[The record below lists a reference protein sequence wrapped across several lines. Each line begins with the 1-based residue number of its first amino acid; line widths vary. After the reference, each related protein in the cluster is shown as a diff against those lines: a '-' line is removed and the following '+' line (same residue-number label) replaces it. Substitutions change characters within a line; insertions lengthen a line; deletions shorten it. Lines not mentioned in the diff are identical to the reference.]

1 MKTTIFILAII
12 TSSLWS
18 QELDTAWIVHSVG
31 PDSMTDYP
39 VAMAVDQSDNI
50 IVTGVQFSNAGRRDI
65 ITLKYSPDGTLLW
78 SSLYDGT
85 AHRDDEPTHLCLDQ
99 YGYIYVAGQSRGLVG
114 LAESRGTVILKYY
127 PTGELTWA
135 KRYDIENTSS
145 LYVQGLAIDP
155 KRNVISTMKLIEGS
169 TLTMNELITRKL
181 YSTGDL
187 VWEKAL
193 PVHRWSECFGINI
206 DSYGNIFL
214 GGWLWQGAG
223 NSDYE
228 FFALAK
234 YSVAGSLLWFS
245 PFRDS
250 TAWYANSEVFMNDS
264 YGNYFAAGEIEKLTG
279 EEVFATGKYDEDGG
293 ILWSR
298 EFLAAKDPEV
308 IDIVADIDGNVLW
321 LAKTENDTAYDIII
335 TKYMSNGDFAWVRYF
350 SNYSPFPVAIDV
362 DDEGNVYTLSR
373 AWVEEGLWGLLLIK
387 LDPEGKTVWTIMDHE
402 DRYRPVDIAIDHK
415 KNVIVISSFNI
426 KEGVDGTSYITT
438 IKFSQL
444 GVTSANLK
452 SQGIVAKE
460 YALDYN
466 FPNPFNSN
474 TIIKYSIPNLSQ
486 VKLVIFNLL
495 GEEIKTLVNEYKPA
509 GNYEIEFNSHSG
521 EVRNLPSG
529 VYFYQLRAGNF
540 VETKKMLLLK

>member
-1 MKTTIFILAII
+1 M
-12 TSSLWS
+12 
-18 QELDTAWIVHSVG
+18 
-31 PDSMTDYP
+31 
-39 VAMAVDQSDNI
+39 
-50 IVTGVQFSNAGRRDI
+50 
-65 ITLKYSPDGTLLW
+65 
-78 SSLYDGT
+78 
-85 AHRDDEPTHLCLDQ
+85 
-99 YGYIYVAGQSRGLVG
+99 
-114 LAESRGTVILKYY
+114 
-127 PTGELTWA
+127 
-135 KRYDIENTSS
+135 
-145 LYVQGLAIDP
+145 
-155 KRNVISTMKLIEGS
+155 
-169 TLTMNELITRKL
+169 
-181 YSTGDL
+181 
-187 VWEKAL
+187 
-193 PVHRWSECFGINI
+193 
-206 DSYGNIFL
+206 
-214 GGWLWQGAG
+214 
-223 NSDYE
+223 
-228 FFALAK
+228 
-234 YSVAGSLLWFS
+234 
-245 PFRDS
+245 
-250 TAWYANSEVFMNDS
+250 
-264 YGNYFAAGEIEKLTG
+264 
-279 EEVFATGKYDEDGG
+279 
-293 ILWSR
+293 
-298 EFLAAKDPEV
+298 
-308 IDIVADIDGNVLW
+308 
-321 LAKTENDTAYDIII
+321 
-335 TKYMSNGDFAWVRYF
+335 
-350 SNYSPFPVAIDV
+350 

-415 KNVIVISSFNI
+415 KNVIVIASLNI
-426 KEGVDGTSYITT
+426 KEGVDGISYITT